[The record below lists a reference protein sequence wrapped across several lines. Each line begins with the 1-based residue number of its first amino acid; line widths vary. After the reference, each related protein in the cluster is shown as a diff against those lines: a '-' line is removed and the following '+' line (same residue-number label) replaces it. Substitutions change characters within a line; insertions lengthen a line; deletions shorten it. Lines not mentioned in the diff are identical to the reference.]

1 MPAIAG
7 FLRKL
12 SSHYPLKKIC
22 MKKLAMAGV
31 LMKLL
36 LLLGFPGH
44 AQEKP
49 IAFKGALI
57 YPVTGPAIEKGIL
70 IVQKG
75 RILAVGDATIS
86 IPSDAE
92 TIDATGKVIIPGI
105 VDTHSHIGGPEGGDN
120 SNALN
125 PEVRVLDAV
134 NPASNSFKKALAGGI
149 TTANIMPGS
158 GHLMSGQTIYL
169 KMRQSDDIEGMLEV
183 NEKGVYGGMKM
194 ANGTNSMR
202 GTNGFPGTRAK
213 SAAMDRELFIKAVE
227 YKKKM
232 DSAILKKDSAKM
244 PERDLRME
252 AMVEVLEGRRVV
264 HFHTHKMNDILTVL
278 RLKKEFGFRVVLHHV
293 SEAWKVIDAI
303 AAAGVPCSIINIDA
317 PGGKLEAMNFSPK
330 NGALLEKAG
339 VPVAIHTDDP
349 ITDSRFLMR
358 SAALSVREGMSRQ
371 KALEALTIAG
381 ARMLDLGSRIG
392 SLEKG
397 KDADFVLL
405 SGDPFSV
412 YTHVEQTW
420 VEGFK
425 RFDRSIPSDKSFA
438 VGGYKVFAPEENAD
452 DDDKNYE
459 WNDGR

>member
-1 MPAIAG
+1 
-7 FLRKL
+7 
-12 SSHYPLKKIC
+12 
-22 MKKLAMAGV
+22 MKKHLLAGV
-31 LMKLL
+31 LVNLL
-36 LLLGFPGH
+36 LLLDLHGH
-44 AQEKP
+44 AQDRP

-75 RILAVGDATIS
+75 RILAVGDATTS

-92 TIDATGKVIIPGI
+92 VVDATGKVIIPGI

-134 NPASNSFKKALAGGI
+134 NPSSNSFKKALAGGI

-169 KMRQSDDIEGMLEV
+169 KMRQSVDIEGMLEV

-213 SAAMDRELFIKAVE
+213 SAAMDRELFVKAVE

-232 DSAILKKDSAKM
+232 DSAIAKKDSTKM

-252 AMVEVLEGRRVV
+252 SLVEVLEGRRIV
-264 HFHTHKMNDILTVL
+264 HFHTHKLNDILTVL

-397 KDADFVLL
+397 KDADFVILT
-405 SGDPFSV
+405 GDPFSV

-420 VEGFK
+420 VEGLK
-425 RFDRSIPSDKSFA
+425 RYDRSIPSDKTFA
-438 VGGYKVFAPEENAD
+438 VGGYKVYTPEGAQE
-452 DDDKNYE
+452 DDDKDYE
-459 WNDGR
+459 WSDER

>member
-1 MPAIAG
+1 
-7 FLRKL
+7 
-12 SSHYPLKKIC
+12 
-22 MKKLAMAGV
+22 MKKQLFVGFIIKFLLFINLAGN
-31 LMKLL
+31 
-36 LLLGFPGH
+36 
-44 AQEKP
+44 AQDRP

-57 YPVTGPAIEKGIL
+57 YPVTGPAIEKGVL
-70 IVQKG
+70 VVQKG
-75 RILAVGDATIS
+75 RILAIGDGSTAIPADATI
-86 IPSDAE
+86 
-92 TIDATGKVIIPGI
+92 IDAGNKVIIPGI
-105 VDTHSHIGGPEGGDN
+105 VDTHSHIGGPEGGDQ

-134 NPASNSFKKALAGGI
+134 NPSSTGFKKALAGGI
-149 TTANIMPGS
+149 TTANVMPGS

-169 KMRQSDDIEGMLEV
+169 KMRAADDIEEMLEV

-194 ANGTNSMR
+194 ANGTNPMR

-213 SAAMDRELFIKAVE
+213 SAAMDRELFLKAVE
-227 YKKKM
+227 YRKKT
-232 DSAILKKDSAKM
+232 DSARKDSTKM

-252 AMVEVLEGRRVV
+252 SLVEVLEGKRII

-293 SEAWKVIDAI
+293 SEAWKVTDAI

-330 NGALLEKAG
+330 NGVLLEKAG
-339 VPVAIHTDDP
+339 VPVAIHTDDG
-349 ITDSRFLMR
+349 ITDSRFLLR
-358 SAALSVREGMSRQ
+358 SAAIGIREGMSRQ

-381 ARMLDLGSRIG
+381 ARMLDLGSKIG

-397 KDADFVLL
+397 KDADLVIL

-420 VEGFK
+420 VEGVK
-425 RFDRSIPSDKSFA
+425 RFDRNIPSDKAFA
-438 VGGYKVFAPEENAD
+438 VGGYKIYTPEASEED
-452 DDDKNYE
+452 DDNQ
-459 WNDGR
+459 

>member
-1 MPAIAG
+1 M
-7 FLRKL
+7 RKL
-12 SSHYPLKKIC
+12 LP
-22 MKKLAMAGV
+22 AG
-31 LMKLL
+31 LL
-36 LLLGFPGH
+36 PIFLIFYFPVRS
-44 AQEKP
+44 QDRP

-57 YPVTGPAIEKGIL
+57 YPVTGAAIEKGVL
-70 IVQKG
+70 IVQHG
-75 RILAVGDATIS
+75 HILAVGDAS
-86 IPSDAE
+86 MAIPGDAQ
-92 TIDATGKVIIPGI
+92 IVDATNKVIIPGI
-105 VDTHSHIGGPEGGDN
+105 IDTHSHIGGPEGGDN

-125 PEVRVLDAV
+125 PDVRVLDAV
-134 NPASNSFKKALAGGI
+134 NPASTGFKKALAGGV
-149 TTANIMPGS
+149 TTANVMPGS

-169 KMRQSDDIEGMLEV
+169 KLREADDIEEMLEV

-202 GTNGFPGTRAK
+202 GTGGFPGTRSK
-213 SAAMDRELFIKAVE
+213 SAAMDRELFLKAIE
-227 YKKKM
+227 YKRKL
-232 DSAILKKDSAKM
+232 DSAKKDSTKL

-252 AMVEVLEGRRVV
+252 SLVEVLEGKRVV

-293 SEAWKVIDAI
+293 SEAWKVVDAI

-330 NGALLEKAG
+330 NGAFLEKAG
-339 VPVAIHTDDP
+339 VAVAIHTDDP

-358 SAALSVREGMSRQ
+358 SAALGVREGMSRQ

-381 ARMLDLGSRIG
+381 ARMLDLGSKVG

-397 KDADFVLL
+397 KDADFVIL

-420 VEGFK
+420 VEGLK
-425 RFDRSIPSDKSFA
+425 RFDRSIPADRAFA
-438 VGGYKVFAPEENAD
+438 VGGYKIYTPESNEEDEDNH
-452 DDDKNYE
+452 NE
-459 WNDGR
+459 WSDEKQ

>member
-1 MPAIAG
+1 MPP
-7 FLRKL
+7 K
-12 SSHYPLKKIC
+12 SSY
-22 MKKLAMAGV
+22 MKKHLPVGV
-31 LMKLL
+31 LLKLL
-36 LLLGFPGH
+36 LLLDLCGH
-44 AQEKP
+44 TQDRP

-75 RILAVGDATIS
+75 HILAVGDATTS

-92 TIDATGKVIIPGI
+92 IIDATGKVIIPGI
-105 VDTHSHIGGPEGGDN
+105 VDTHSHIGSPEGGDN

-134 NPASNSFKKALAGGI
+134 NPSSNSFKKALAGGI
-149 TTANIMPGS
+149 TTANVMPGS
-158 GHLMSGQTIYL
+158 GHLMSGQTLYL
-169 KMRQSDDIEGMLEV
+169 KMRQSEDIEGMLEV

-202 GTNGFPGTRAK
+202 GANGFPGTRAK
-213 SAAMDRELFIKAVE
+213 SAAMDRELFLKAVE

-232 DSAILKKDSAKM
+232 DSAIAKKDSTKM

-252 AMVEVLEGRRVV
+252 AMVEVLEGKRIV

-397 KDADFVLL
+397 KDADFVIL

-420 VEGFK
+420 VEGLK
-425 RFDRSIPSDKSFA
+425 RFDRSIPSDKAFA
-438 VGGYKVFAPEENAD
+438 VGGYKVYTPETAQE
-452 DDDKNYE
+452 DDDKDYE
-459 WNDGR
+459 WSDER

>member
-1 MPAIAG
+1 
-7 FLRKL
+7 
-12 SSHYPLKKIC
+12 
-22 MKKLAMAGV
+22 MKKLILAGV
-31 LMKLL
+31 LLKLL
-36 LLLGFPGH
+36 LFLDFPGH
-44 AQEKP
+44 AQDRP

-57 YPVTGPAIEKGIL
+57 YPVTGPAIEKGIF
-70 IVQKG
+70 IIQKG
-75 RILAVGDATIS
+75 RILAVGDATTS
-86 IPSDAE
+86 IPSDAQI
-92 TIDATGKVIIPGI
+92 IDAAGKVIIPGI

-134 NPASNSFKKALAGGI
+134 NPSSSSFKKALAGGI

-169 KMRQSDDIEGMLEV
+169 KMRQSEDIEGMLEV

-213 SAAMDRELFIKAVE
+213 SAAMDRELFLKAVE
-227 YKKKM
+227 YKKKI
-232 DSAILKKDSAKM
+232 DSALAKKDSTKM

-252 AMVEVLEGRRVV
+252 SLVEVLEGKRIV

-278 RLKKEFGFRVVLHHV
+278 RLKKEFGFRVILHHV

-381 ARMLDLGSRIG
+381 ARMLDLGSKIG

-397 KDADFVLL
+397 KDADFVIL

-420 VEGFK
+420 VEGLK
-425 RFDRSIPSDKSFA
+425 RFDRSTPSDKAFA
-438 VGGYKVFAPEENAD
+438 VGGYKVYTPEGGQE
-452 DDDKNYE
+452 DDDKDYE
-459 WNDGR
+459 WSDER